1 MKHFKR
7 NASLI
12 AAVLFIL
19 YAVVQQMNLNPLYP
33 DSAFFYCII
42 ITVYVLIFTMDKLGR
57 FLMVSL
63 PTGQQSVTFQKNAD
77 MKKWPLMIV
86 GGVWALFFIVNI
98 GSSVLFHVNAYRD
111 QMPEL
116 VEKEFASDFDTVD
129 LSQLPIVDAAM
140 ARKLA
145 DKKLGERPSLGSQVV
160 LGEPTLQQVDGKLVW
175 AVPTYHS
182 GFFKWLTNMEGTPG
196 Y

>member
-77 MKKWPLMIV
+77 MKKWPLIIV
-86 GGVWALFFIVNI
+86 GSVWALFFI
-98 GSSVLFHVNAYRD
+98 
-111 QMPEL
+111 
-116 VEKEFASDFDTVD
+116 
-129 LSQLPIVDAAM
+129 
-140 ARKLA
+140 
-145 DKKLGERPSLGSQVV
+145 
-160 LGEPTLQQVDGKLVW
+160 
-175 AVPTYHS
+175 
-182 GFFKWLTNMEGTPG
+182 
-196 Y
+196 